1 MTPVVLPV
9 RRLRAPDS
17 GVHGGDVMSLER
29 KRMRGVRRVG
39 VLALLVSSCHTWPSR
54 PLAVVNPGANT
65 IRVVTD
71 GGRVR
76 TVLDRGMVVG
86 DSVVGRLNQIDTL
99 QVNGWARLHPG
110 DGRRTAIPVSRIVRL
125 EVRELDGRRTFG
137 WLVPIVVLVAL
148 LAASVAML
156 PAA

>member
-1 MTPVVLPV
+1 
-9 RRLRAPDS
+9 
-17 GVHGGDVMSLER
+17 
-29 KRMRGVRRVG
+29 MRGLRRVVVFG
-39 VLALLVSSCHTWPSR
+39 LVLSGCHAWPSR
-54 PLAVVNPGANT
+54 PLAVVQPGAST

-71 GGRVR
+71 SGRVR

-125 EVRELDGRRTFG
+125 EVRELDGRRSFG
-137 WLVPIVVLVAL
+137 WLVPIVGLVAL
-148 LAASVAML
+148 LAAFAAML
-156 PAA
+156 PVA